1 MTNRPAIAN
10 SWYDDYCKFIG
21 TDAGYQFVSEV
32 DALKGKPYVLSR
44 EEYTRAILVADEPYK
59 CIEFVSLQDLKGS
72 VYFGGIHKKLKEV
85 RDMTWDILIIDEAHE
100 GVDTPKTDIAFDR
113 IRRKYTLHLSGTP
126 FKALANDKFPAN
138 AIYNWTYA
146 DEQRAKEGWE
156 SPEGDENPYATL
168 PKLNMYT
175 YQMSEIIAEEL
186 SQGIEINGETEE
198 YAFDLNEFFATN
210 ERGFFVHNSAVDRF
224 LDAMTTQEKF
234 PFSTDALRDELRHT
248 FWLLNRVESAR
259 ALAKKLAKHPVFKDY
274 NIVLA
279 AGDGKID
286 DDEERQKSFDKVRS
300 AISRYDKTITLS
312 VGQLTTGVT
321 IPEWT
326 AVLMLSSIR
335 SPALY
340 MQAAFRSQN
349 PCLFKDGHECFRKE
363 NAYVKDGV
371 LHIRAQKEDNE
382 GQKYTSARMLTKGKF
397 AFKYGTVEARIALPT
412 GKGIWPAFWMLGEN
426 FDTVGWPACGEI
438 DIIEAVN
445 SENKIYGTNHWANG
459 AEYATYGNNTGDYR
473 NQKFELDIT
482 QFHTY
487 KFTWDEKYI
496 RMFVDDF
503 MYHEILIEGNEG
515 DTEEFHKP
523 FFFLLNVAVAGNW
536 PGFEVDD
543 SQFPNEML
551 VDYIRVGS
559 RR

>member
-1 MTNRPAIAN
+1 MVCEFKNIRLGIAAIGCAVSIVYLAACSGDKICEPPIPAESSAESSSSVILSGDSRDDSAGSSTKSSDSRNSSSSAAGQSSNSVNGGSTPAMTSSSSSSALSTISSSSERSEGDPSSSSSSRHSELDPESSSSSPYLWHDEFDGETIDT
-10 SWYDDYCKFIG
+10 SKWTFDIG
-21 TDAGYQFVSEV
+21 TGAGGWGNNEW
-32 DALKGKPYVLSR
+32 
-44 EEYTRAILVADEPYK
+44 EY
-59 CIEFVSLQDLKGS
+59 
-72 VYFGGIHKKLKEV
+72 
-85 RDMTWDILIIDEAHE
+85 
-100 GVDTPKTDIAFDR
+100 
-113 IRRKYTLHLSGTP
+113 YTS
-126 FKALANDKFPAN
+126 
-138 AIYNWTYA
+138 
-146 DEQRAKEGWE
+146 
-156 SPEGDENPYATL
+156 
-168 PKLNMYT
+168 
-175 YQMSEIIAEEL
+175 
-186 SQGIEINGETEE
+186 
-198 YAFDLNEFFATN
+198 
-210 ERGFFVHNSAVDRF
+210 
-224 LDAMTTQEKF
+224 
-234 PFSTDALRDELRHT
+234 
-248 FWLLNRVESAR
+248 
-259 ALAKKLAKHPVFKDY
+259 
-274 NIVLA
+274 
-279 AGDGKID
+279 
-286 DDEERQKSFDKVRS
+286 
-300 AISRYDKTITLS
+300 
-312 VGQLTTGVT
+312 
-321 IPEWT
+321 
-326 AVLMLSSIR
+326 
-335 SPALY
+335 
-340 MQAAFRSQN
+340 
-349 PCLFKDGHECFRKE
+349 RKE

-371 LHIRAQKEDNE
+371 LHIRAQKENYE

-459 AEYATYGNNTGDYR
+459 SEYATYGNNTGDYR

>member
-1 MTNRPAIAN
+1 MV
-10 SWYDDYCKFIG
+10 YKFI
-21 TDAGYQFVSEV
+21 AAV
-32 DALKGKPYVLSR
+32 
-44 EEYTRAILVADEPYK
+44 
-59 CIEFVSLQDLKGS
+59 
-72 VYFGGIHKKLKEV
+72 GIV
-85 RDMTWDILIIDEAHE
+85 
-100 GVDTPKTDIAFDR
+100 
-113 IRRKYTLHLSGTP
+113 
-126 FKALANDKFPAN
+126 ALAACSGDKICEPPIPTETSSSSVIPAESSAESSSSVIPAETSSSFVIPASSGNLLSSSSESVIKSSAASSSSVAAQSSSSSETASSSSAETTSSSSAEPAAQYFWNDEF
-138 AIYNWTYA
+138 
-146 DEQRAKEGWE
+146 DGE
-156 SPEGDENPYATL
+156 S
-168 PKLNMYT
+168 
-175 YQMSEIIAEEL
+175 I
-186 SQGIEINGETEE
+186 
-198 YAFDLNEFFATN
+198 DLNKWTFDIGTGASGWGNN
-210 ERGFFVHNSAVDRF
+210 EW
-224 LDAMTTQEKF
+224 EYY
-234 PFSTDALRDELRHT
+234 TD
-248 FWLLNRVESAR
+248 
-259 ALAKKLAKHPVFKDY
+259 
-274 NIVLA
+274 
-279 AGDGKID
+279 
-286 DDEERQKSFDKVRS
+286 
-300 AISRYDKTITLS
+300 
-312 VGQLTTGVT
+312 
-321 IPEWT
+321 
-326 AVLMLSSIR
+326 
-335 SPALY
+335 
-340 MQAAFRSQN
+340 
-349 PCLFKDGHECFRKE
+349 RKE

-371 LHIRAQKEDNE
+371 LHIRAQKEDYE

-445 SENKIYGTNHWANG
+445 TENKIYGTNHWANG

-551 VDYIRVGS
+551 VDYIRVIK
-559 RR
+559 

>member
-1 MTNRPAIAN
+1 MACDFKNIRSGIAAIGCAVSIVYLAACSGDKICEPLIPAESSAESSSSVILSGDSRDDSAGSSTKSSDSRNSSSSAAGQSSSSSEIAKVSSSSIDN
-10 SWYDDYCKFIG
+10 VIESSAASSSSVEIVSSSNAEPAAQYLWHDEFDGETIDTSKWTFEIG
-21 TDAGYQFVSEV
+21 TGASGWGNNEW
-32 DALKGKPYVLSR
+32 
-44 EEYTRAILVADEPYK
+44 EYY
-59 CIEFVSLQDLKGS
+59 
-72 VYFGGIHKKLKEV
+72 
-85 RDMTWDILIIDEAHE
+85 
-100 GVDTPKTDIAFDR
+100 TD
-113 IRRKYTLHLSGTP
+113 
-126 FKALANDKFPAN
+126 
-138 AIYNWTYA
+138 
-146 DEQRAKEGWE
+146 
-156 SPEGDENPYATL
+156 
-168 PKLNMYT
+168 
-175 YQMSEIIAEEL
+175 
-186 SQGIEINGETEE
+186 
-198 YAFDLNEFFATN
+198 
-210 ERGFFVHNSAVDRF
+210 
-224 LDAMTTQEKF
+224 
-234 PFSTDALRDELRHT
+234 
-248 FWLLNRVESAR
+248 
-259 ALAKKLAKHPVFKDY
+259 
-274 NIVLA
+274 
-279 AGDGKID
+279 
-286 DDEERQKSFDKVRS
+286 
-300 AISRYDKTITLS
+300 
-312 VGQLTTGVT
+312 
-321 IPEWT
+321 
-326 AVLMLSSIR
+326 
-335 SPALY
+335 
-340 MQAAFRSQN
+340 
-349 PCLFKDGHECFRKE
+349 RKE

-371 LHIRAQKEDNE
+371 LHIRAQKEDYE

-459 AEYATYGNNTGDYR
+459 SEYATYGNNTGDYR